1 MVKTGAPPADRDRVT
16 RRLLLPIAAALGLLW
31 GAGAAAAA
39 SQPPAP
45 AATVPAPPPAVPVTP
60 ATPAAPAVP
69 ATPTTPSVPATPATP
84 ATPASQAAWA
94 APAAK
99 RLAAAG
105 AWPELAGDD
114 LSRDAT
120 RGDLDRALGA
130 ITGTRPASA
139 NPAAPATAWQSHL
152 LVVRALGLEAER
164 RGIAR
169 IAVDG
174 GGVLRMPRFAGSEVL
189 ARELGLVYNQ
199 PASQDGR
206 ERAKGQPLRLA
217 DLAYMADRARGVSS
231 WQRAGLA
238 RYRDI
243 RLPAMSA
250 QRLAVVQAA
259 VSQVGQPYVW
269 AGDWPG
275 VRSPWGVQAHG
286 GFDCS
291 GLVWWAFKGSAGPS
305 QMSLGSGLLGRTAD
319 AMAWERPAEREAADA
334 ALPGD
339 LVFFGPKGPTS
350 PRGSISHT
358 GIALGGG
365 WMIHSSGSRGG
376 VSISWL
382 PTYWPSATA
391 WARRVAQL
399 GA

>member
-1 MVKTGAPPADRDRVT
+1 MT
-16 RRLLLPIAAALGLLW
+16 RRILLPAAAALGLLW
-31 GAGAAAAA
+31 GAGTAAAA

-45 AATVPAPPPAVPVTP
+45 VAPAPPVP
-60 ATPAAPAVP
+60 ATPVAAAPPVAPAPAVP
-69 ATPTTPSVPATPATP
+69 AAPAAPAPSGPVARP
-84 ATPASQAAWA
+84 SQDAWA
-94 APAAK
+94 APSAK
-99 RLAAAG
+99 RLVAAG

-120 RGDLDRALGA
+120 RADLDRAIGA

-139 NPAAPATAWQSHL
+139 NPSAPATAWQSHL

-189 ARELGLVYNQ
+189 VRELGLVHNQ
-199 PASQDGR
+199 PSSLDGR

-217 DLAYMADRARGVSS
+217 DLADMADRARGISP
-231 WQRAGLA
+231 WQTAGLA
-238 RYRDI
+238 RYGDL
-243 RLPAMSA
+243 RLPSMSP

-259 VSQVGQPYVW
+259 LWQIGQPYVW

-275 VRSPWGVQAHG
+275 VRSPWGAQAHG

-319 AMAWERPAEREAADA
+319 AMAWERPAEREPAEA

-339 LVFFGPKGPTS
+339 LVFFGPKGPAS

-358 GIALGGG
+358 GIALGDG
-365 WMIHSSGSRGG
+365 WMVHSSGSRGG

-391 WARRVAQL
+391 WGRRVAQL